1 MRGNSWSNP
10 LTFAKNLY
18 QYRVLPFPNIEQS
31 ISIPYQLRVLFTEEA
46 FAIENPILRNL
57 LCSKESGA
65 RRKAIIYLDEGVAQA
80 NPQLVPQIEAY
91 FRHHQEILN
100 LRGIHLLPAGEPIKN
115 NTEYLKEIYA
125 QIEEEKICRHS
136 YLLAIGGGALLDT
149 VGFAAAT
156 AHRGIRHIR
165 FPTTTLGQADA
176 GVGVKNGFNFR
187 GKKNF
192 VGTFAPPFAVV
203 NDFAFL
209 NTLPEKHLRNG
220 YIEAIKVALIR
231 DADFF
236 NWIEQNA
243 DALNSSDQSVIRDLV
258 HRSAKHHVTHIAT
271 SGDPFEM
278 GSVRPLDFGHWAA
291 HKLEQISDFRI
302 SHGEAVAIGIAID
315 TIYSQKTG
323 YLSAQS
329 VERIIGLIRKLGF
342 DTYAAELE
350 DTDSQGSNIVLSGL
364 EEFREHLG
372 GILTITLLKEVG
384 QRFEVHE
391 MDTELI
397 LQSIAELR
405 ESSQ

>member
-1 MRGNSWSNP
+1 M
-10 LTFAKNLY
+10 NL
-18 QYRVLPFPNIEQS
+18 PNIEHS
-31 ISIPYQLRVLFTEEA
+31 IAIPYQLRVLFTENA
-46 FAIENPILRNL
+46 FATENPLLLNL
-57 LCSKESGA
+57 LCSKESGS
-65 RRKAIIYLDEGVAQA
+65 RRKAILYLDEGVAAA

-91 FRHHQEILN
+91 FQHHREELN

-115 NTEYLKEIYA
+115 NTDYLKEIYA
-125 QIEEEKICRHS
+125 QIEDQKICRHS
-136 YLLAIGGGALLDT
+136 YLIAIGGGALLDT

-165 FPTTTLGQADA
+165 FPTTTLGQGDA

-209 NTLPEKHLRNG
+209 DTLPEKHLRNG

-231 DADFF
+231 DATFF
-236 NWIEQNA
+236 DWIESHA
-243 DALNSSDQSVIRDLV
+243 DALNAFQPDAVRQLV

-291 HKLEQISDFRI
+291 HKLEQLSDFRI

-315 TIYSQKTG
+315 TLYSQKMG
-323 YLSAQS
+323 YLDQTS
-329 VERIIGLIRKLGF
+329 VNRILNLITKLQLP
-342 DTYAAELE
+342 TYAPELE
-350 DTDSQGSNIVLSGL
+350 QKTADGKNATLAGL

-372 GILTITLLKEVG
+372 GLLTITLLKEIG

-391 MDTELI
+391 MDTEKI
-397 LQSIAELR
+397 LQSIQSLPR
-405 ESSQ
+405 

>member
-1 MRGNSWSNP
+1 M
-10 LTFAKNLY
+10 TFAS
-18 QYRVLPFPNIEQS
+18 IEHA
-31 ISIPYQLRVLFTEEA
+31 IAIPYQLRVLFTENA
-46 FAIENPILRNL
+46 FATDNPLLRNL
-57 LCSKESGA
+57 LCSKESGS
-65 RRKAIIYLDEGVAQA
+65 RRKAIFYLDEGVAAA
-80 NPQLVPQIEAY
+80 NPQLVPQIQAY
-91 FRHHQEILN
+91 FQHHNEDLN

-115 NTEYLKEIYA
+115 NTDYLKEIYA
-125 QIEEEKICRHS
+125 QIEEQKICRHS
-136 YLLAIGGGALLDT
+136 YLIAIGGGALLDT

-165 FPTTTLGQADA
+165 FPTTTLGQGDA

-209 NTLPEKHLRNG
+209 DTLPEKHLRNG

-231 DADFF
+231 DATFF
-236 NWIEQNA
+236 DWIESQAN
-243 DALNSSDQSVIRDLV
+243 ALNAFQPAAVRELV
-258 HRSAKHHVTHIAT
+258 HRSAQHHVTHIAT

-291 HKLEQISDFRI
+291 HKLEQLSDFRI

-315 TIYSQKTG
+315 TLYSQKMG
-323 YLSAQS
+323 YLDQAS
-329 VERIIGLIRKLGF
+329 VDRILNLITKLKLP
-342 DTYAAELE
+342 TYAPELE
-350 DTDSQGSNIVLSGL
+350 QKTADQQNATLAGL

-372 GILTITLLKEVG
+372 GLLTITLLKQIG

-391 MDTELI
+391 MDTEKI
-397 LQSIAELR
+397 LQSIQDLPR
-405 ESSQ
+405 

>member
-1 MRGNSWSNP
+1 M
-10 LTFAKNLY
+10 TF
-18 QYRVLPFPNIEQS
+18 PSIEHS
-31 ISIPYQLRVLFTEEA
+31 IAIPYQLRVLFTENA
-46 FAIENPILRNL
+46 FATDNPLLRNL
-57 LCSKESGA
+57 LCSKESGS
-65 RRKAIIYLDEGVAQA
+65 RRKAIFYLDEGVAAA
-80 NPQLVPQIEAY
+80 NPQLVPQIKAY
-91 FRHHQEILN
+91 FQHHKEDLN

-115 NTEYLKEIYA
+115 NTDYLKEIYA
-125 QIEEEKICRHS
+125 QIEEQKICRHS
-136 YLLAIGGGALLDT
+136 YLIAIGGGALLDT

-165 FPTTTLGQADA
+165 FPTTTLGQGDA

-209 NTLPEKHLRNG
+209 DTLPEKHLRNG

-231 DADFF
+231 DASFF
-236 NWIEQNA
+236 DWIESQAN
-243 DALNSSDQSVIRDLV
+243 ALNAFQPAAVRELV
-258 HRSAKHHVTHIAT
+258 HRSAQHHVTHIAT

-291 HKLEQISDFRI
+291 HKLEQLSDFRI

-315 TIYSQKTG
+315 TLYSQKMG
-323 YLSAQS
+323 YLDQAS
-329 VERIIGLIRKLGF
+329 VDRILNLITQLKLP
-342 DTYAAELE
+342 TYAPELE
-350 DTDSQGSNIVLSGL
+350 QKTADQQNATLAGL

-372 GILTITLLKEVG
+372 GLLTITLLKQIG

-391 MDTELI
+391 MDTEKI
-397 LQSIAELR
+397 LQSIQDLPR
-405 ESSQ
+405 

>member
-1 MRGNSWSNP
+1 MSH
-10 LTFAKNLY
+10 F
-18 QYRVLPFPNIEQS
+18 QS
-31 ISIPYQLRVLFTEEA
+31 IEHSIAIPYQLRVLFTEQA
-46 FAIENPILRNL
+46 FAIDNPLLCNL
-57 LCSKESGA
+57 LCAKESGS
-65 RRKAIIYLDEGVAQA
+65 RRKAIFYIDEGVASA
-80 NPQLVPQIEAY
+80 NPHLVGQIECY
-91 FRHHQEILN
+91 FQHHSEDLH
-100 LRGIHLLPAGEPIKN
+100 LRGVHLLPAGEPIKN
-115 NTEYLKEIYA
+115 NTDYLKKIYA
-125 QIEEEKICRHS
+125 QIEDQKICRHS
-136 YLLAIGGGALLDT
+136 YLIAIGGGALLDT

-209 NTLPEKHLRNG
+209 ETLPEVHLRNG

-231 DADFF
+231 DASFF
-236 NWIEQNA
+236 DWIEENA
-243 DALNSSDQSVIRDLV
+243 GALNASEPAAVRELV
-258 HRSAKHHVTHIAT
+258 HRSANHHVTHIAT

-291 HKLEQISDFRI
+291 HKLEQLSDFRI

-315 TIYSQKTG
+315 TIYSQKVG
-323 YLSAQS
+323 YLDQSS
-329 VERIIGLIRKLGF
+329 VERILNLIQKLGF
-342 DTYAAELE
+342 ETYAPELE
-350 DTDSQGSNIVLSGL
+350 QKTSDGKNTTLAGL

-397 LQSIAELR
+397 LQSIADLPR
-405 ESSQ
+405 

>member
-1 MRGNSWSNP
+1 MSHIS
-10 LTFAKNLY
+10 
-18 QYRVLPFPNIEQS
+18 NIEHS
-31 ISIPYQLRVLFTEEA
+31 IAIPYQLRILFTEHA
-46 FAIENPILRNL
+46 FAPENPLLRNL
-57 LCSKESGA
+57 LCAKESGS
-65 RRKAIIYLDEGVAQA
+65 RRKAIIYLDEGVAA
-80 NPQLVPQIEAY
+80 ASPKLVSKIEEY
-91 FRHHQEILN
+91 FQHNRENLN
-100 LRGIHLLPAGEPIKN
+100 LRGVHLLPAGEPIKN
-115 NTEYLKEIYA
+115 NTDYLKKIYA
-125 QIEEEKICRHS
+125 QIEDQKICRHS
-136 YLLAIGGGALLDT
+136 YLIAIGGGALLDT

-209 NTLPEKHLRNG
+209 ETLPEVHLRNG

-231 DADFF
+231 DATFF
-236 NWIEQNA
+236 DWIEENA
-243 DALNSSDQSVIRDLV
+243 DALNASEPLAIRELV
-258 HRSAKHHVTHIAT
+258 HRSANHHVTHIAT

-291 HKLEQISDFRI
+291 HKLEQLSDFRI

-315 TIYSQKTG
+315 TIYSQKVG
-323 YLSAQS
+323 YLDQSS
-329 VERIIGLIRKLGF
+329 VERILNLIKKLGF
-342 DTYAAELE
+342 ETYAPELE
-350 DTDSQGSNIVLSGL
+350 QKTNDGKNTTLAGL

-372 GILTITLLKEVG
+372 GILTITLLKEIG
-384 QRFEVHE
+384 RRFEVHE

-397 LQSIAELR
+397 LQSIADLPR
-405 ESSQ
+405 

>member
-1 MRGNSWSNP
+1 M
-10 LTFAKNLY
+10 TF
-18 QYRVLPFPNIEQS
+18 PSIEHA
-31 ISIPYQLRVLFTEEA
+31 IAIPYQLRVLFTENA
-46 FAIENPILRNL
+46 FATENPLLRNL
-57 LCSKESGA
+57 LCSKESGS
-65 RRKAIIYLDEGVAQA
+65 RRKAIFYLDEGVAAA
-80 NPQLVPQIEAY
+80 NPQLVPQIQAY
-91 FRHHQEILN
+91 FQHHKEDLN

-115 NTEYLKEIYA
+115 NTDYLKEIYA
-125 QIEEEKICRHS
+125 QIEEQKICRHS
-136 YLLAIGGGALLDT
+136 YLIAIGGGALLDT

-165 FPTTTLGQADA
+165 FPTTTLGQGDA

-209 NTLPEKHLRNG
+209 DTLPEKHLRNG

-231 DADFF
+231 DATFF
-236 NWIEQNA
+236 DWIESQAN
-243 DALNSSDQSVIRDLV
+243 ALNAFQPAAVRELV
-258 HRSAKHHVTHIAT
+258 HRSAQHHVTHIAT

-291 HKLEQISDFRI
+291 HKLEQLSDFRI

-315 TIYSQKTG
+315 TLYSQKMG
-323 YLSAQS
+323 YLDQAS
-329 VERIIGLIRKLGF
+329 VDRILNLITKLKLP
-342 DTYAAELE
+342 TYAPELE
-350 DTDSQGSNIVLSGL
+350 QKTADQQNATLAGL

-372 GILTITLLKEVG
+372 GLLTITLLKQIG

-391 MDTELI
+391 MDTEKI
-397 LQSIAELR
+397 LQSIQDLPR
-405 ESSQ
+405 